1 MKKCSKC
8 GIEKLT
14 TGFNKDKSK
23 KDGFTSI
30 CKSCHAQYYAQN
42 KEKIKEERAR
52 YYAQNKEKIK
62 QRDAQYRTQ
71 NKEKIKQRDA
81 RYYAQNKEKIKQ
93 RHAQYLAQN
102 KEKIKEQQTSYYA
115 QNKEKI
121 KEQQTSYYAQN
132 KEKIKEQQAQY
143 RTQNKAEQPNCV
155 YCIKNLIN
163 NKVYIGETI
172 KGKLRWKKHLTDLR
186 GSYHGNKLLQEDFD
200 KYGEEAFEWTIL
212 KEFETEDKNTL
223 LLEEARTIQQF
234 IVEGVEL
241 YNLMLTIDQLR
252 MLTEN
257 K

>member
-1 MKKCSKC
+1 MKECSKC
-8 GIEKLT
+8 GIEKPT

-62 QRDAQYRTQ
+62 EQRARYYDK
-71 NKEKIKQRDA
+71 NKEKIKQRFT
-81 RYYAQNKEKIKQ
+81 
-93 RHAQYLAQN
+93 QYRAQN
-102 KEKIKEQQTSYYA
+102 KEKIKEQRSRYYD
-115 QNKEKI
+115 QK
-121 KEQQTSYYAQN
+121 
-132 KEKIKEQQAQY
+132 
-143 RTQNKAEQPNCV
+143 KAEQPNCV
-155 YCIKNLIN
+155 YCIKNLVN

-186 GSYHGNKLLQEDFD
+186 GNYHKNKLIQEDFD

-212 KEFETEDKNTL
+212 KEFEDEDKSVL
-223 LLEEARTIQQF
+223 LLEEAKSIQQF
-234 IVEGVEL
+234 ITEGVEL

>member
-1 MKKCSKC
+1 MKECSKC
-8 GIEKLT
+8 GIEKPT

-62 QRDAQYRTQ
+62 EER
-71 NKEKIKQRDA
+71 A
-81 RYYAQNKEKIKQ
+81 RYYAQNKEKIKEERTRYYDQNKEKVRQ
-93 RHAQYLAQN
+93 RDARYYDKNKEKIKQRFTQYRAQN
-102 KEKIKEQQTSYYA
+102 KEKIKEQRSRYYD
-115 QNKEKI
+115 QK
-121 KEQQTSYYAQN
+121 
-132 KEKIKEQQAQY
+132 
-143 RTQNKAEQPNCV
+143 KAEQPNCV
-155 YCIKNLIN
+155 YCIKNLVN

-186 GSYHGNKLLQEDFD
+186 GNYHKNKLIQEDFD

-212 KEFETEDKNTL
+212 KEFEDEDKSVL
-223 LLEEARTIQQF
+223 LLEEAKSIQQF
-234 IVEGVEL
+234 ITEGVEL

>member
-8 GIEKLT
+8 GIEKPT
-14 TGFNKDKSK
+14 TGFSKDKSK
-23 KDGFTSI
+23 KDGFNST
-30 CKSCHAQYYAQN
+30 CKSCRAQYYAQN

-62 QRDAQYRTQ
+62 EERARYCDQ
-71 NKEKIKQRDA
+71 NKEKIKQRHA

-102 KEKIKEQQTSYYA
+102 KEKIKEQRARYCDH
-115 QNKEKI
+115 K
-121 KEQQTSYYAQN
+121 
-132 KEKIKEQQAQY
+132 
-143 RTQNKAEQPNCV
+143 KAEQPNCV

-186 GSYHGNKLLQEDFD
+186 GNYHRNKLLQEDFD

-212 KEFETEDKNTL
+212 KEFGDEDKSVL

-234 IVEGVEL
+234 ITEGVEL

>member
-1 MKKCSKC
+1 MKECSKC
-8 GIEKLT
+8 GIEKPT

-62 QRDAQYRTQ
+62 EERTRYYDQNKEKVRQRDARYYDK
-71 NKEKIKQRDA
+71 NKEKIKQRFT
-81 RYYAQNKEKIKQ
+81 
-93 RHAQYLAQN
+93 QYRAQN
-102 KEKIKEQQTSYYA
+102 KEKIKEQRSRYYD
-115 QNKEKI
+115 QK
-121 KEQQTSYYAQN
+121 
-132 KEKIKEQQAQY
+132 
-143 RTQNKAEQPNCV
+143 KAEQPNCV
-155 YCIKNLIN
+155 YCIKNLVN

-186 GSYHGNKLLQEDFD
+186 GNYHKNKLIQEDFD

-212 KEFETEDKNTL
+212 KEFEDEDKSVL
-223 LLEEARTIQQF
+223 LLEEAKSIQQF
-234 IVEGVEL
+234 ITEGVEL